1 MGVIKSVNKGA
12 ATREWTRAQ
21 RFLTHYSDSHERHG
35 DSQEFSVDEMMSK
48 GVNKGYHFSTS
59 SFKKGRS

>member
-1 MGVIKSVNKGA
+1 MGVIKPVNKGA

-35 DSQEFSVDEMMSK
+35 EFSVNEMMSK
-48 GVNKGYHFSTS
+48 GVNKGNRFSTS